1 MMLPKRLAAA
11 IILAAYFLA
20 LSGCYTLRFN
30 VATEYGTFTYE
41 PKPTSTK

>member
-1 MMLPKRLAAA
+1 MLPKRLAAA

-20 LSGCYTLRFN
+20 LGGCYTLRF
-30 VATEYGTFTYE
+30 ATDYGTFTYE